1 MFSEKD
7 QTTKISFSKFIMN
20 AFVKRVSNSVVIFF
34 CKAKLGGKRGC
45 YRTYVTEMDIENMSI
60 GDPVV
65 AQRVNNLT

>member
-1 MFSEKD
+1 
-7 QTTKISFSKFIMN
+7 MN